1 MGRKVTIVPGPMT
14 LLFLISIAGLAWA
27 LVALGKDL
35 AGGDPGRRHQWR
47 IALAVALVFLVAL
60 SGGLAVGR
68 DIF

>member
-1 MGRKVTIVPGPMT
+1 MPRPMT

-27 LVALGKDL
+27 IVAFGKDA
-35 AGGDPGRRHQWR
+35 AGGDPARRHQWR

-60 SGGLAVGR
+60 FGGLAVGR